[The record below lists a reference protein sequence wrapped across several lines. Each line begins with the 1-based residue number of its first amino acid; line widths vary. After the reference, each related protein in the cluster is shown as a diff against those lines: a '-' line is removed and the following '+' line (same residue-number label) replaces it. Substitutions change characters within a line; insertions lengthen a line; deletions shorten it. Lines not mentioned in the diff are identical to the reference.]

1 MTNELFTLTDDHQA
15 VREAIREIAE
25 GEIAPHAADVD
36 ENERYPVEAQK
47 ALTAA
52 GFQAVHIPEAYDG
65 AGADAVATVHR
76 DRGGRPGLRVVLA
89 DPGGEQARLDADH
102 PVRRRRSSSSWC
114 CPRSRPARR

>member
-1 MTNELFTLTDDHQA
+1 MSTDLFTLTDDHRA

-36 ENERYPVEAQK
+36 ERERYPIEAQK

-65 AGADAVATVHR
+65 AGADAVATVIVIEEVA
-76 DRGGRPGLRVVLA
+76 RVCALVVA

-102 PVRRRRSSSSWC
+102 PVRIGGAQAAGAAVDR
-114 CPRSRPARR
+114 RPARR